1 MHATSLQNMQHFIS
15 KWISTVIENGIE
27 NRKIN
32 VLDVGGADYNGS
44 YRQLFPS
51 EFFNYLVCDIAA
63 SQGVDVL
70 MTNVSLIPVE
80 SESFDL
86 VISGQTF
93 EHCPKFWELFSEMS
107 RVCKPTGIIVVI
119 APSAGPEHKFPSD
132 NYRFYPGAFNFLAS
146 ENRLELLDL
155 HWDSRGAWKDLVG
168 VFSKEKK
175 TRIDFKTGNTLL
187 RHSSASSEYIP
198 EENQSKGKRGYL
210 EVLEQIHRIRNP
222 RGYLEIGIRDG
233 NSLVLSTSPTV
244 AIDPTP
250 GKYVAREKLEV
261 FELTSNQFFREHS
274 INDYLQ
280 CIDLAFIDGLHL
292 FENVYQDFMN
302 VEAHMEPSGMIVIDD
317 IYPNTQLQGARYRES
332 NFWMG
337 DVWKFWIRLQ
347 ALRPDLE
354 FMELNTSPSGL
365 GIVLNLDPTSSVL
378 AENFNSEV
386 RAAQSDAY
394 PIPSIILDRQKSTD
408 PTDKNL
414 SRMLTQTTSRRKRF
428 DHKASWKFRLFPN
441 D

>member
-1 MHATSLQNMQHFIS
+1 VHATSLQNMQHFIS
-15 KWISTVIENGIE
+15 KYVSSVIENGVD

-51 EFFNYLVCDIAA
+51 EFFNYLVCDIEA
-63 SQGVDVL
+63 SQSVDLL
-70 MTNVSLIPVE
+70 MTQVDIIPVE

-93 EHCPKFWELFSEMS
+93 EHCPKFWDLFSEMS
-107 RVCKPTGIIVVI
+107 RVCKSTGIIVVI

-132 NYRFYPGAFNFLAS
+132 LYRFYPGAYEFLAT
-146 ENRLELLDL
+146 ENQLELLDL
-155 HWDSRGAWKDLVG
+155 HWDSRGAWRDLVG

-175 TRIDFKTGNTLL
+175 TKIDFKKGNTFL
-187 RHSSASSEYIP
+187 RHPNVNSSYIP
-198 EENQSKGKRGYL
+198 EEFQSRGKRGYL

-222 RGYLEIGIRDG
+222 RGYLEIGVRDG
-233 NSLVLSTSPTV
+233 NSLELSTSPAV

-250 GKYVAREKLEV
+250 GNYVAREKLDV
-261 FELTSNQFFREHS
+261 FELTSNQFFREH
-274 INDYLQ
+274 NVDDYLQ
-280 CIDLAFIDGLHL
+280 HIDLAFIDGLHL
-292 FENVYQDFMN
+292 FENVYQDFVN
-302 VEAHMEPSGMIVIDD
+302 IEAHMEPSGMVILDD
-317 IYPNTQLQGARYRES
+317 IYPNTQLQGARDRQS

-337 DVWKFWIRLQ
+337 DVWKFWMRLQ
-347 ALRPDLE
+347 ELRPDLV
-354 FMELNTSPSGL
+354 FIELDTSPSGL
-365 GIVLNLDPTSSVL
+365 GIVLNLDPTSNVL

-386 RAAQSDAY
+386 RSAHYDTS
-394 PIPSIILDRQKSTD
+394 PIPSSILDRQKSID

-414 SRMLTQTTSRRKRF
+414 ARFLTHGPARREKSG
-428 DHKASWKFRLFPN
+428 HKLSWKSLLFRI

>member
-1 MHATSLQNMQHFIS
+1 MHATSFQNMQHFIS
-15 KWISTVIENGIE
+15 KWISTVIENGLQ

-51 EFFNYLVCDIAA
+51 ELFNYLACDIEA
-63 SQGVDVL
+63 SQGVDLL
-70 MTNVSLIPVE
+70 MTEVNLIPAE

-107 RVCKPTGIIVVI
+107 RVCKSTGIIVVI

-132 NYRFYPGAFNFLAS
+132 NYRFYPGAYDFLAN

-155 HWDSRGAWKDLVG
+155 YWDSRGAWKDLVG

-175 TRIDFKTGNTLL
+175 ARIDFKTGNTLL
-187 RHSSASSEYIP
+187 RHSSVSSNYIL
-198 EENQSKGKRGYL
+198 EEFQFNGKRGYL
-210 EVLEQIHRIRNP
+210 EVLQQIHRIRNP
-222 RGYLEIGIRDG
+222 RGYLEIGVRDG
-233 NSLVLSTSPTV
+233 NSLELSSSPAV
-244 AIDPTP
+244 AIDPFP
-250 GKYVAREKLEV
+250 GNYVAREKLDV
-261 FELTSNQFFREHS
+261 FELTSNQFFREYN
-274 INDYLQ
+274 INNYLEF
-280 CIDLAFIDGLHL
+280 IDLALIDGLHL
-292 FENVYQDFMN
+292 FENVYQDFTN
-302 VEAHMEPSGMIVIDD
+302 IEAHMESSGMIIIDD
-317 IYPNTQLQGARYRES
+317 IYPNTQLEGARDRQT

-347 ALRPDLE
+347 ELRPDLI
-354 FMELNTSPSGL
+354 FIELNTSPSGL

-386 RAAQSDAY
+386 RSAQSNTF
-394 PIPSIILDRQKSTD
+394 PIPSSILDRQKSID

-414 SRMLTQTTSRRKRF
+414 DLFLTHSATRRGKF
-428 DHKASWKFRLFPN
+428 GHKVSWNSLLFRN